1 MQNCII
7 LHCWRV
13 PRGRLEQS
21 RGTAGRTGAIDGCS
35 YYQPIP
41 AAQVNMFL
49 EMRDKRYIYKLKLYV
64 HVLPYQRHTFLFN
77 YFCCKLKFHITKL
90 SQFYT
95 KSLKYNLMQSTP
107 ALYSYVQMY
116 SSISILMRVRKGQRA
131 HRLYNLLTH
140 L

>member
-64 HVLPYQRHTFLFN
+64 HVLPYQRHTLFFSIIFGVNLSFISQN
-77 YFCCKLKFHITKL
+77 YPNFI
-90 SQFYT
+90 Q
-95 KSLKYNLMQSTP
+95 N
-107 ALYSYVQMY
+107 
-116 SSISILMRVRKGQRA
+116 R
-131 HRLYNLLTH
+131 
-140 L
+140 